1 MKLKKNNF
9 LEGAFIASFCIIITK
24 ILGIVYVIPFYKII
38 GEQGGTLYG
47 YAYTIYNIFLTI
59 SSVGIP
65 LAISKLTSEYT
76 ALNMNNKRAR
86 TYQISTKIILI
97 FSVISFLI
105 CFTFAPNLSNLL
117 IGELEGGNT
126 IQDVTFVI
134 RVISFAILIIP
145 WLSIE
150 RGYLQGLRFI
160 KEPSISQII
169 EQGVRILII
178 IVGSYLCVNIFN
190 LPIRYAV
197 GISVGAA
204 ALGGIATFI
213 YLHLIVHKN
222 KKDIGLDIKPVKNKE
237 EDKEIIKKI
246 IFYSLPFV
254 VINLANSIYTT
265 TDLFLVLRTLPKLG
279 YTAEVTE
286 YIGSVFSTW
295 GIKFNTIVMSLC
307 TGLVI
312 SLIPNIVKQY
322 QEKDLSGV
330 NDNFNKCIKLV
341 LLILLPLALYMSG
354 MSQSMWRIFYGN
366 NIYGETII
374 KFTVLVTVI
383 DCMYTVI
390 NSLLQSLNKTKII
403 YFSIITGIVLNLI
416 LDIPLM
422 TLFNK
427 LNINAYY
434 GAILATFI
442 GTITSVIISLI
453 YLNKQIKF
461 NYKETIKV
469 IPRLIISLIFIIIM
483 TKIFNIILPVTT
495 GGRLMQIIN
504 VLVSGL
510 VTGGLYLVIN
520 FKYIKEILPSSLAR
534 KLKIKMN

>member
-169 EQGVRILII
+169 EQG
-178 IVGSYLCVNIFN
+178 
-190 LPIRYAV
+190 
-197 GISVGAA
+197 
-204 ALGGIATFI
+204 
-213 YLHLIVHKN
+213 
-222 KKDIGLDIKPVKNKE
+222 
-237 EDKEIIKKI
+237 
-246 IFYSLPFV
+246 
-254 VINLANSIYTT
+254 
-265 TDLFLVLRTLPKLG
+265 
-279 YTAEVTE
+279 
-286 YIGSVFSTW
+286 ST
-295 GIKFNTIVMSLC
+295 
-307 TGLVI
+307 
-312 SLIPNIVKQY
+312 
-322 QEKDLSGV
+322 
-330 NDNFNKCIKLV
+330 
-341 LLILLPLALYMSG
+341 
-354 MSQSMWRIFYGN
+354 
-366 NIYGETII
+366 
-374 KFTVLVTVI
+374 
-383 DCMYTVI
+383 
-390 NSLLQSLNKTKII
+390 
-403 YFSIITGIVLNLI
+403 
-416 LDIPLM
+416 
-422 TLFNK
+422 
-427 LNINAYY
+427 
-434 GAILATFI
+434 
-442 GTITSVIISLI
+442 
-453 YLNKQIKF
+453 
-461 NYKETIKV
+461 
-469 IPRLIISLIFIIIM
+469 
-483 TKIFNIILPVTT
+483 
-495 GGRLMQIIN
+495 
-504 VLVSGL
+504 
-510 VTGGLYLVIN
+510 
-520 FKYIKEILPSSLAR
+520 
-534 KLKIKMN
+534 